1 MAERTQG
8 EPLLLARGLKVEFGG
23 GRDFLFRKRAP
34 FEALR
39 GVDFEIR
46 RGEAFALVGE
56 SGAGKTTA
64 ARCVVGLNRPT
75 AGELRFEGAELGQRR
90 SRELRRAIQM
100 VFQDPYSSLNPRLTV
115 GSALTE
121 LLRVNGLA
129 SSKRAALDRAAELL
143 AMVGLPK
150 AALDQR
156 PFAFSGGQRQR
167 IGIAR
172 ALAVEPILLVAD
184 EPVSALDV
192 SIQASILVL
201 LKRLQEELGLSML
214 FISHDLAVVR
224 QLCDRVAVMSD
235 GAIVEE
241 GGVEEVF
248 SQPRDDFTKALLDAA
263 TDLPPLE
270 LSDIGNTREQTVTR
284 GELDRP

>member
-1 MAERTQG
+1 
-8 EPLLLARGLKVEFGG
+8 
-23 GRDFLFRKRAP
+23 
-34 FEALR
+34 
-39 GVDFEIR
+39 
-46 RGEAFALVGE
+46 
-56 SGAGKTTA
+56 
-64 ARCVVGLNRPT
+64 
-75 AGELRFEGAELGQRR
+75 
-90 SRELRRAIQM
+90 M